1 MVLRLQDLTPSSSN
15 RVLTHYFFGN
25 DMYSQ
30 FGHPRSEVRDLS
42 NMVFRDAGLIFPIWR
57 LGFWHALDLR
67 DCAKIWDWKTG
78 VNYISVGD
86 PQPRTLPWAVTS
98 QGETR
103 PLFPRL
109 RPGECLGTRLSQ
121 ELGDPLMLLFLW
133 REQNIHVEEICTT
146 HKKPKIGKKKT
157 KKTQA
162 WALLLLLWLMFRIAG
177 ITKNANN
184 RGSGFN
190 DFFDR
195 NIMFS

>member
-1 MVLRLQDLTPSSSN
+1 M
-15 RVLTHYFFGN
+15 
-25 DMYSQ
+25 
-30 FGHPRSEVRDLS
+30 
-42 NMVFRDAGLIFPIWR
+42 
-57 LGFWHALDLR
+57 
-67 DCAKIWDWKTG
+67 
-78 VNYISVGD
+78 GD

-195 NIMFS
+195 NTMNVFLTLLVFRGCYVGCFVFLNNIGQIIPIFGVFSLLFYEVKSHLKKY